1 MESMRSWVYARGNPK
16 HLVQKE
22 MKKIKFTNI
31 NRVKR
36 QKGNKEVTFLV
47 TYHPL
52 PKSLQNVNNM
62 YLSILYMDQEAKK
75 SLHA

>member
-52 PKSLQNVNNM
+52 LKSLQNVNNM